1 MIFNIYSV
9 LEHFAIW
16 EIVSPSTKLLKL
28 CCSSQKSFQLDSV
41 ENNVYLQEYL
51 DIIKYPIIMHCPS
64 NSITLSIIFITFLIL
79 FFSFTTKYT
88 FRIKR
93 LKSFN
98 FNEYLIEWIG
108 NQYNT
113 ATPFLKKK
121 FFLFFYILFL
131 FIFFSNFAGLFP
143 FFETITVYLIINL
156 FFSFFIQFGLIIYS
170 YHLYGVNFIRAFL
183 PVGVPSIVAY
193 MLLPMEIISFL
204 TRILSLALRLFA
216 NMFAGHC
223 TLSII
228 GLGFFGSI
236 EFLGLNGIIAIIP
249 IFIVFILIFLLEVA
263 IAFLQAYVFLSLVVI
278 YLNLS
283 LKLH

>member
-1 MIFNIYSV
+1 MINIYSV

-16 EIVSPSTKLLKL
+16 EIVRPNGQALKL
-28 CCSSQKSFQLDSV
+28 WSKTDQIGDH
-41 ENNVYLQEYL
+41 NVYLQESWNL
-51 DIIKYPIIMHCPS
+51 VKDSLLWNCPG
-64 NSITLSIIFITFLIL
+64 NSITLSVVFIIFLIL
-79 FFSFTTKYT
+79 FFSITTKYT
-88 FRIKR
+88 FRVKR
-93 LKSFN
+93 LKGFN
-98 FNEYLIEWIG
+98 FNDFLIEWIG
-108 NQYNT
+108 NQYNN

-143 FFETITVYLIINL
+143 FFETVTVYLIINL
-156 FFSFFIQFGLIIYS
+156 FFSFFIQFGLVVYS
-170 YHLYGVNFIRAFL
+170 YHLYGINFIRAFL
-183 PVGVPSIVAY
+183 PTGVPGIVAY
-193 MLLPMEIISFL
+193 MLFPIEVVSFL

-228 GLGFFGSI
+228 GLGLFGSI
-236 EFLGLNGIIAIIP
+236 EFLGLNGIVVMIP
-249 IFIVFILIFLLEVA
+249 IFIAFILIFLLEVA

-278 YLNLS
+278 YLNLA